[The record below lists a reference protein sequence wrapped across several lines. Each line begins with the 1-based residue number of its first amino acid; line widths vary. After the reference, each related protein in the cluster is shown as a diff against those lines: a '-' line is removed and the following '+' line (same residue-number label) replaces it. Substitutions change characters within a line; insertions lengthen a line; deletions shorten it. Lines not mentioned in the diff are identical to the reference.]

1 MGVEARS
8 VAPLPG
14 APKRKL
20 RNYLLDLRF
29 QLKYTSMVVAVTM
42 VVASI
47 LGTLAY
53 QESKGQTEALQIQL
67 ATQPD
72 LDPGVSAQ
80 LEEFG
85 RQRDR
90 EILMGIIGGIV
101 VLTIALG
108 LTGIIITHKLV
119 GPAYK
124 MRMLFGTVGQ
134 GHLRVDGGLRRG
146 DELKDV
152 FTAFH
157 DMVNRL
163 RTRRESD
170 LERVEAALSAAQAAG
185 AGDEVVRQLNE
196 LRIRLKD
203 ELA

>member
-8 VAPLPG
+8 VAPAPG
-14 APKRKL
+14 APKRQL
-20 RNYLLDLRF
+20 RNYLLDRRF

-90 EILMGIIGGIV
+90 EILVGIIGGV
-101 VLTIALG
+101 ALLTIALG
-108 LTGIIITHKLV
+108 LTGIIVTHKMV

-124 MRMLFGTVGQ
+124 MRMIFDTVGK
-134 GHLRVDGGLRRG
+134 GHLRVEGGLRKG

-152 FTAFH
+152 FSAFMGMM
-157 DMVNRL
+157 DRI
-163 RTRRESD
+163 RSRRELD
-170 LERVEAALSAAQAAG
+170 LESVDAAINEANGNPQEA
-185 AGDEVVRQLNE
+185 VRILNE
-196 LRIRLKD
+196 LRIRMKD
-203 ELA
+203 ELS